1 MLRLNLH
8 SGHWTYLVVLIDS
21 TVPHKSQNIK
31 SRAWEYAISSPC
43 FSIQLI
49 IRRRRKKCIVI
60 STKIKSF
67 LLEFFY
73 GPPNFLHMTRT
84 RQFACRARVVSY
96 AYGHGVRRGHGC
108 PRILPFFFYSR
119 TRGGEGKKKKNTKNP
134 NLKRC
139 LFWVSQNQF
148 LHSHSLSVS
157 RRSSLALLLLLLSVG
172 ELISRSLPTSSV
184 SSKYDLTYFTVFPFC
199 PHLGIGYFWRCK
211 PSMPARCFILYIY
224 IYIFLEVVYVYT

>member
-8 SGHWTYLVVLIDS
+8 NGHWTYLVVLIDS

-73 GPPNFLHMTRT
+73 RPPNFLHMTRT

-108 PRILPFFFYSR
+108 PRILPLFFFIV
-119 TRGGEGKKKKNTKNP
+119 GHGEEREKKKKNTKNP

-139 LFWVSQNQF
+139 LLWVSQNQF
-148 LHSHSLSVS
+148 PHSLSLSLRIS

-172 ELISRSLPTSSV
+172 ELISRSLPSSSV
-184 SSKYDLTYFTVFPFC
+184 SSKYALTYFTVFPFC

-211 PSMPARCFILYIY
+211 PSMPARCFILY
-224 IYIFLEVVYVYT
+224 